1 MLKAVLLLI
10 FIVSISL
17 IPLKIKF
24 RFYRNCNYLRLI
36 LLLRVWK
43 IPFTFKINNVV
54 TRIFWGLSKNRFWE
68 KQTPADLRAKEIVWE
83 KVFYRLF
90 FLRQIVCAVFQ
101 GTMGTLHKISSPIKI
116 KRICLQTEVALKNV
130 AQTAWAVGVFWWIF
144 GFFYSQLGRY
154 FRMAK
159 TANNIA
165 IIPNYQQQ
173 NLLVIDFSC
182 ILEFTLGHII
192 IIIYY
197 LCVNAG
203 KIRRLL
209 RRVS

>member
-24 RFYRNCNYLRLI
+24 RFYRKSNDLRLI

-54 TRIFWGLSKNRFWE
+54 TRIFWSLSKNRFWE
-68 KQTPADLRAKEIVWE
+68 KETPADLRAKEIIW
-83 KVFYRLF
+83 KNLFSRLLL
-90 FLRQIVCAVFQ
+90 LRQIVCTVFQ
-101 GTMGTLHKISSPIKI
+101 GTMSTLHKITSPIKI
-116 KRICLQTEVALKNV
+116 KRIYLQTEIALQNV
-130 AQTAWAVGVFWWIF
+130 AQTAWAVGVLWWVF
-144 GFFYSQLGRY
+144 GLFYSQLGRY
-154 FRMAK
+154 FKIAK

-165 IIPNYQQQ
+165 VIPNYQRQ

-197 LCVNAG
+197 LCVNAE